1 MRNPGRSAKY
11 NPMIFSAFQNNQPLC
26 AIEVIW
32 PADASL
38 FETLAILSPEV
49 TWDNAPHHSDLKC
62 DEHQYQEDMK
72 R

>member
-1 MRNPGRSAKY
+1 
-11 NPMIFSAFQNNQPLC
+11 MIFSDFQNNQPLC

-38 FETLAILSPEV
+38 LKTLAILISEV
-49 TWDNAPHHSDLKC
+49 IWDNAPHHSDLKC